1 MRGLTRK
8 NDCLC
13 RVQSQHPIGAGSR
26 VFLVCTG
33 NGRVYRAFLCWG
45 LHWAISGGCCENCSV
60 CCLICN
66 GDGIQGATAEVSSEV
81 SVGPHFHLTTQGSPP
96 CPCALLSP
104 CASAISSFPWTSVEW
119 KRTPHILSAHFMRYY
134 KPASTIELWL
144 CMKAYYCSTH
154 LERPV
159 PSVRSRFVNV
169 QYLHTIGLSYMDS
182 QLGTHTHIGHTGRP
196 KEQAHI
202 VRRQRERKQKD
213 TDRKLGSYQW
223 PTG

>member
-1 MRGLTRK
+1 MAGRTGPSCAEGYTELYPAAAVRTARFVVWYVTAMGYRGQQPRYL
-8 NDCLC
+8 L
-13 RVQSQHPIGAGSR
+13 
-26 VFLVCTG
+26 
-33 NGRVYRAFLCWG
+33 
-45 LHWAISGGCCENCSV
+45 
-60 CCLICN
+60 
-66 GDGIQGATAEVSSEV
+66 
-81 SVGPHFHLTTQGSPP
+81 SVGRHFHLTTQGSPP

-154 LERPV
+154 LERPA

-196 KEQAHI
+196 KERAHI